1 MGTPTPGTRF
11 STSPPVAPVP
21 SHAPCTSSPGAT
33 HTAVSGSSCQEPSP
47 KSEAPPRDPKTAHPP
62 GELVFR
68 WHWTGVALYV
78 SFLVFCNVLI
88 PCLLFY
94 LLRIFTPMPTKELI
108 GISSA
113 ALGVSSCFDA
123 PFRLYRLVRFRNTYG
138 PLGLGSWWHLDFVM
152 WTYTFALLVFA
163 IPLAVSPPA
172 ALFTFFLMSTTML
185 VGPVGVVFLY
195 SLFSPVLPCRCS
207 SDPRGTRMKPAV
219 FYTIEDVAAV
229 DFKHGRAFREALY
242 TRYHTSP
249 PFRALVRKLTVYW
262 VFASVLYCGLTA
274 AVTWGAPLQFSFG
287 WVLGQFFL
295 WVAASAAGCVFLAK
309 RGMRQEKEWWEEGAG
324 KMGDFS

>member
-1 MGTPTPGTRF
+1 MSRSF
-11 STSPPVAPVP
+11 SPVSSNVQD
-21 SHAPCTSSPGAT
+21 TSSSRTT
-33 HTAVSGSSCQEPSP
+33 HPTAGTNINDSNG
-47 KSEAPPRDPKTAHPP
+47 AHPP
-62 GELVFR
+62 GELIFR
-68 WHWTGVALYV
+68 WHWTGVALYI

-94 LLRIFTPMPTKELI
+94 LLRIFTPMSTKELI

-123 PFRLYRLVRFRNTYG
+123 PFRLYRLTRFRQTYG
-138 PLGLGSWWHLDFVM
+138 PLGTGAWWYLDFVM

-163 IPLAVSPPA
+163 IPLAISPPI
-172 ALFTFFLMSTTML
+172 ALFDFFLMSTTML
-185 VGPVGVVFLY
+185 VGPVGIVFLY

-207 SDPRGTRMKPAV
+207 SDPKGMRMKPAV

-229 DFKHGRAFREALY
+229 DFKNGRAFREALH
-242 TRYHTSP
+242 TRYHASP
-249 PFRALVRKLTVYW
+249 LFRTLLQKLTVYW
-262 VFASVLYCGLTA
+262 VFASILYCGLTA

-295 WVAASAAGCVFLAK
+295 WAGAGAAGCVFLAK
-309 RGMRQEKEWWEEGAG
+309 RGMRQEKEWWEGG
-324 KMGDFS
+324 PRKMGE